1 MAIKL
6 ENHRIEYKVRP
17 VTRFIVTRFEAY
29 DDPDGGGTAGSD
41 TKGEFDNFDTAY
53 QVGYA
58 LCREEHRRLHWPL
71 DDERIKY
78 PEPASPPDGVAATKS
93 LQVPPLMRVA
103 QSKAPS

>member
-6 ENHRIEYKVRP
+6 ENHVIQYKVRP
-17 VTRFIVTRFEAY
+17 VTRFIVTRFEGF
-29 DDPDGGGTAGSD
+29 DHPDGRGCAGSD

-58 LCREEHRRLHWPL
+58 LCRDEHQRLGWPL

-78 PEPASPPDGVAATKS
+78 PEPQSAPDGTGS
-93 LQVPPLMRVA
+93 NWNNPSMRFA
-103 QSKAPS
+103 EI